1 LGAPKDATLEEI
13 KKIYKKAA
21 LKWHPD
27 RWASKTEQE
36 KTAAHE
42 TFQKINRAFEILS
55 DPVKRRRYDSDIF
68 DKAGSLNKENVFV
81 ICQFSFQGFAVL

>member
-1 LGAPKDATLEEI
+1 LGAPKDATLEEL

-36 KTAAHE
+36 KTAANE

-55 DPVKRRRYDSDIF
+55 DPVKRRR
-68 DKAGSLNKENVFV
+68 
-81 ICQFSFQGFAVL
+81 